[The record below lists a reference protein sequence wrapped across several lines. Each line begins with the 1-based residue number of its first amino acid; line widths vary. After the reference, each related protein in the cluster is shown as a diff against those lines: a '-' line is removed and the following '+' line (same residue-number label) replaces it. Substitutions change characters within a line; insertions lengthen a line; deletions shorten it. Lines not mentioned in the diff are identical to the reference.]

1 MPSFREIGRRIRSEI
16 AFYRRV
22 LSHPGTPRLARF
34 LLGAAV
40 AYLLT
45 PIDLIP
51 DFIPVVGH
59 LDDILIMPGLI
70 WLAFRLIP
78 ADVVEACRF
87 NEPNPI
93 DSSN

>member
-1 MPSFREIGRRIRSEI
+1 MPSLREIGRRAKSQI

-22 LSHPGTPRLARF
+22 LAHPGTPRLARF
-34 LLGAAV
+34 LLGGAI
-40 AYLLT
+40 AYFLT

-59 LDDILIMPGLI
+59 LDDILIVPSLI

-78 ADVVEACRF
+78 ADIVEACR
-87 NEPNPI
+87 
-93 DSSN
+93 SN